1 MEFDFISSFP
11 PVTRVYLLLSFII
24 NALCFSKI
32 INGISLL
39 LNLQLVVQHHNF
51 WRLFSHLFYFGE
63 TNYTQRKKRKIEI
76 QKRRFIYTYIRNK
89 SVFIYIPS
97 VG

>member
-11 PVTRVYLLLSFII
+11 PVTRVYLLLSFIV
-24 NALCFSKI
+24 NALCFSRI

-63 TNYTQRKKRKIEI
+63 TGIKSI
-76 QKRRFIYTYIRNK
+76 FYI
-89 SVFIYIPS
+89 FFFQDIPRH
-97 VG
+97 